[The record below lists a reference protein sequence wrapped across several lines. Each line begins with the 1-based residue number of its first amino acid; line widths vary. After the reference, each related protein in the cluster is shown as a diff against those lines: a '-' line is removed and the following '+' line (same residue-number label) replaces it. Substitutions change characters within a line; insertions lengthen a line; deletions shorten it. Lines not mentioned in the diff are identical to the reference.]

1 MKSILFSSLLLILG
15 SCFVQASELNSNKN
29 NHYTLMQ
36 DRLNEQTE
44 LKDEREKLVNIFND
58 LIKGDPQKMSISG
71 CDVNRVEISK
81 AKINA
86 ALSKINFYSDYNQQL
101 KKYNLSL
108 NEIKRLYTIEE
119 SNLSNACIGFN
130 VKAIIQLENNQLMIP
145 YNNLLVFYKPLSNE
159 DENKI
164 TNLKNNEQCLET
176 EQGEMERAAICYYK
190 NMTILEVYNAMS
202 FYPNYIFRN
211 TIEAGKNFSATYADK
226 SVNVEYKW
234 SGKNKL
240 EITQHFEG
248 GVNNYT
254 FIYQD
259 NKTKLISVASL
270 KKVNIMSNRDQIDFM
285 QFDVIIHPPKVWQL
299 DVVEVSEQLDKAL
312 AVYQKYV
319 NPKVNW
325 YYFSD
330 PVKIEPE
337 LLVYNTEGLTELV
350 AKKLT
355 SKLKG
360 MEKTGDL
367 MILFTSDD
375 VIDPYRGGNLIIY
388 DASKFLNKPIKSKID
403 FFFKKYQNA
412 EKYNSIVQFITE
424 LAEVFYQS
432 YIEIDLKFTFEP
444 NEVMFSNRIGTSM
457 IVYIPVPLNA
467 NDYPEA
473 YKIIPIYHD
482 DKQVGTV
489 IVSLDHFPNR
499 DNIEDVKTINRLDM
513 RLREA
518 DLLPVRTDL

>member
-15 SCFVQASELNSNKN
+15 SCFVQASELNSSKN

-108 NEIKRLYTIEE
+108 NEIKRLYTVDE

-176 EQGEMERAAICYYK
+176 EQGEMERADICYYK

-325 YYFSD
+325 YYFNDS
-330 PVKIEPE
+330 KIIKPE

-355 SKLKG
+355 SKLKK

-367 MILFTSDD
+367 LISFTDD
-375 VIDPYRGGNLIIY
+375 VIDPYLEGDLIIY
-388 DASKFLNKPIKSKID
+388 DAAKFFNEPIKSKID
-403 FFFKKYQNA
+403 FFFNKYENA
-412 EKYNSIVQFITE
+412 QTYNSIVQFITG
-424 LAEVFYQS
+424 LAEVFNQC
-432 YIEIDLKFTFEP
+432 YIEINLGYTFKLSES
-444 NEVMFSNRIGTSM
+444 MFPNRIGTSM

-473 YKIIPIYHD
+473 YKIIPINHN

-499 DNIEDVKTINRLDM
+499 DNIEDVKTINRLDV